1 MNIEYALKYA
11 PAYLFIR
18 KKPTAVLFGD
28 ERVSVKKWTDV
39 YRLVYGRVIPGSP
52 RTLAFVGWSQ
62 NPQAHEDLMYLRNKV
77 AGRVRVFI
85 SDSPARMRKA
95 LKVDEGLYVETH
107 YGVATMWHIMVD
119 LILSYARY
127 NHSRI

>member
-39 YRLVYGRVIPGSP
+39 YRLIYGRVN
-52 RTLAFVGWSQ
+52 Q
-62 NPQAHEDLMYLRNKV
+62 NHQAHEDLMYLRNKV

-85 SDSPARMRKA
+85 SDSPAGMRKP
-95 LKVDEGLYVETH
+95 LKVDEEIYVETH
-107 YGVATMWHIMVD
+107 YGTETMWHLMVD
-119 LILSYARY
+119 LILRY
-127 NHSRI
+127 VRYDLSDIKILVKI